1 MRKNPPAPSLSEP
14 AESWVL
20 LARIVRP
27 QGRRGEVLA
36 DIFTDFPERFAG
48 RHGLFLRPPAGTPS
62 PGTPSI
68 DMREATVEASWLHQG
83 RVVLKLA
90 QVDSIADAETLRGF
104 DVVIRREAR
113 MPLEDDAIYVSDLVG
128 MRVVDVSNG
137 GAQDTGEIVD
147 VEPEGIGP
155 SMLVVRTQAGNEVL
169 IPFVR
174 AYLSKVNVA
183 AKRLEMDLPEGLV
196 AMQAPLTEQ
205 ERLAAQQAADEA
217 E

>member
-1 MRKNPPAPSLSEP
+1 MRQNPPVPSLSEP

-36 DIFTDFPERFAG
+36 DIFTDFPERFAE
-48 RHGLFLRPPAGTPS
+48 RHGLFLRPPAS
-62 PGTPSI
+62 TPSI

-90 QVDSIADAETLRGF
+90 QVNSITDAETLRGF

-113 MPLEDDAIYVSDLVG
+113 MPLKDDAIYVSDLVG
-128 MRVVDVSNG
+128 MRVIDVRNG

-155 SMLVVRTQAGNEVL
+155 SMLVVQTQAGNEAL

-174 AYLSKVNVA
+174 AYLRNVNVA

-205 ERLAAQQAADEA
+205 ERLAQQQAPDEA